1 MDTRLQEYIRQ
12 VKPEIDMDGWQPQCP
27 KCSGSINVD
36 LASYFVFAQK
46 HWCYGNC
53 NSCQTRFLLDVP
65 TLLYNFWMPQILD
78 IGRGKIYGKPGFWQ
92 SNTLDI
98 YFSAVEPK
106 AALTIE
112 KPEDKSKVSESF
124 LDKIKENIDLLR
136 RGDRRLVS
144 NKIKNVLASKFKK
157 AKEVSP
163 TAKPRLEIKIKTGSE
178 SQPILL
184 FNALDEFYGHSAR
197 FIQFIYNV
205 YDELGDMLRK
215 EGIATAI
222 LVRDYLEFYVPDFID
237 QIWTVAHLPA
247 TFRKNT
253 FRDVELNRQLNEEI
267 RKRTVFIPKKQTN
280 ITAGVDPREYFHLD
294 LVEREAK
301 LSLEQY
307 SPIFVFYNRE
317 DYRCWGGHPQQ
328 ELKNYSRL
336 TNLLK
341 KTYPSAGIY
350 MVGMSRD
357 YPINH
362 PDIIDL
368 RTNGIPENYRSQ
380 QIDYIYLLSKTD
392 CAVGIHGSHM
402 LDITGLAK
410 TLVMLQPLTRYKNY
424 SDDMFMIKSGNFVP
438 DYCRFYPVFGKNETL
453 SDVTPEQ
460 VRDLIEA
467 ALWNY
472 RRKYLQLTGELR
484 GNTEDI

>member
-1 MDTRLQEYIRQ
+1 MDPRLQEYIRQ
-12 VKPEIDMDGWQPQCP
+12 VKPEIDMDGWEPKCP
-27 KCSGSINVD
+27 KCSGRINVD

-53 NSCQTRFLLDVP
+53 DDCKTRFLLDVP

-78 IGRGKIYGKPGFWQ
+78 ICTGEIYGKPGFWQ

-106 AALTIE
+106 AELRIE
-112 KPEDKSKVSESF
+112 KIEDKSGVYDFF
-124 LDKIKENIDLLR
+124 LDTFKKNLDLIK
-136 RGDRRLVS
+136 RGDGRLLY
-144 NKIKNVLASKFKK
+144 NKIEKFFARKLQNKKEISPK
-157 AKEVSP
+157 AKP
-163 TAKPRLEIKIKTGSE
+163 KLEIKIKNGSE
-178 SQPILL
+178 FQPILL

-205 YDELGDMLRK
+205 YDQLGDLLRK

-247 TFRKNT
+247 TFTRDI
-253 FRDVELNRQLNEEI
+253 FRDVELNRKLNEEI

-280 ITAGVDPREYFHLD
+280 ITAGVDARDYFHLD

-341 KTYPSAGIY
+341 KIYPSAGIY

-357 YPINH
+357 YPINNPH
-362 PDIIDL
+362 IIDL

-424 SDDMFMIKSGNFVP
+424 SDDMFMIKSTNFVP
-438 DYCRFYPVFGKNETL
+438 DYSRFYPVFGKNETL

-460 VRDLIEA
+460 VRDLISA

-472 RRKYLQLTGELR
+472 QKKFLQLM
-484 GNTEDI
+484 GNY